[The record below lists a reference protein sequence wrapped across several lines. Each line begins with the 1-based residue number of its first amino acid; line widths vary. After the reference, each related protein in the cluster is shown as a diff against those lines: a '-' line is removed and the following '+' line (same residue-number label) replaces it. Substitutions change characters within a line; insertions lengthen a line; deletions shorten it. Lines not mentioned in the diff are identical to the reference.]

1 MGRLTIKSPSGLIH
15 LKDNREQTLNN
26 AIKKLSDYE
35 DLDES
40 NKIKSVNEFPCN
52 VGDTVWCI
60 TSDQSDCI
68 LEPIECIVDHIVIS
82 VEGVEFSI
90 NSKASS
96 TGWSDT
102 FLYIA
107 IPDHMNI
114 RHMEDFGENVFVG
127 SDGKERA
134 TAKLIEVEKQK

>member
-60 TSDQSDCI
+60 T
-68 LEPIECIVDHIVIS
+68 
-82 VEGVEFSI
+82 
-90 NSKASS
+90 
-96 TGWSDT
+96 
-102 FLYIA
+102 
-107 IPDHMNI
+107 
-114 RHMEDFGENVFVG
+114 
-127 SDGKERA
+127 
-134 TAKLIEVEKQK
+134 